1 MVAKKESQSHWESNN
16 NNNGD
21 DEEEYSIT
29 NEKISLELILS
40 DWNKELEQ
48 VGRVIEYNRQAGI
61 RTPEAYIGYGF
72 AAGTTEPVDVK
83 RRIRWWNS
91 ITNKRTGKPNTLEAL
106 RNAGVISDD
115 EMDLFGDNP
124 VFPKRELSQ
133 IHRVR
138 RNNGSEWLLRQ
149 ERFSGLNSIGGVVSI
164 PVTLGYYRRVTLEP
178 STATLENGNQV
189 KVLQVGTTEGAY
201 YYLPRIYYIK
211 FTKQNVL
218 DSLKVAPP
226 IMENGIPVKVS
237 YTLQLE
243 GQTRTIGVS
252 TLEEFTDG
260 DFMEIWERSSKPNPQ
275 INISSKDLAT
285 YVKLDRESR
294 EKANPYG

>member
-1 MVAKKESQSHWESNN
+1 MVKTQSQTTNT
-16 NNNGD
+16 NGN
-21 DEEEYSIT
+21 DEEEYSIA

-40 DWNKELEQ
+40 DWNKEQEQ
-48 VGRVIEYNRQAGI
+48 VSRVIEYNRQAGI
-61 RTPEAYIGYGF
+61 RNPEAYIGYGF
-72 AAGTTEPVDVK
+72 AAGTTEPADVK
-83 RRIRWWNS
+83 RRIRWWNA
-91 ITNKRTGKPNTLEAL
+91 IINKRTGKPNTLEAL

-138 RNNGSEWLLRQ
+138 QNNGSEWLLRQ
-149 ERFSGLNSIGGVVSI
+149 ERFSGLNSIGGVFSI

-178 STATLENGNQV
+178 TTAALENGNQV
-189 KVLQVGTTEGAY
+189 KVLSVGTTENAY
-201 YYLPRIYYIK
+201 YTLPRIYYIK

-218 DSLKVAPP
+218 DALKMSPP
-226 IMENGIPVKVS
+226 IMENGVPVN
-237 YTLQLE
+237 LQYNMIQE
-243 GQTRTIGVS
+243 GHNRTMSAS
-252 TLEEFTDG
+252 TLEEFIDG
-260 DFMEIWERSSKPNPQ
+260 DLMEIWERSSKPNPQ

-294 EKANPYG
+294 EKANQYG

>member
-1 MVAKKESQSHWESNN
+1 VVKVQPTSTTQTQSQPQS
-16 NNNGD
+16 
-21 DEEEYSIT
+21 EEEYSIA
-29 NEKISLELILS
+29 NEKISLELILY
-40 DWNKELEQ
+40 DWNKEQEQ
-48 VGRVIEYNRQAGI
+48 VSRVIEYNRQAGI
-61 RTPEAYIGYGF
+61 RNPEAYIGYGF
-72 AAGTTEPVDVK
+72 AAGTTEPADVK
-83 RRIRWWNS
+83 RRIRWWYA

-138 RNNGSEWLLRQ
+138 QNNGSEWLMRQ

-164 PVTLGYYRRVTLEP
+164 PVTLGYYRRVILEP
-178 STATLENGNQV
+178 TTAALENGNQV
-189 KVLQVGTTEGAY
+189 KVLQVGTTENAY

-211 FTKQNVL
+211 FTKLNVL
-218 DSLKVAPP
+218 DALKVSPP
-226 IMENGIPVKVS
+226 IMEDGVPVN
-237 YTLQLE
+237 LQYNLMRE
-243 GQTRTIGVS
+243 GHNRTMSAS

-260 DFMEIWERSSKPNPQ
+260 DFMEIWERNSKPNPQ

-294 EKANPYG
+294 EKANQYG

>member
-1 MVAKKESQSHWESNN
+1 MVKVQPTSTTQKQSQPQS
-16 NNNGD
+16 
-21 DEEEYSIT
+21 EEYSIA

-40 DWNKELEQ
+40 DWNKEQEQ
-48 VGRVIEYNRQAGI
+48 VSRVIEYNRQAGI
-61 RTPEAYIGYGF
+61 RNPEAYIGYGF

-83 RRIRWWNS
+83 RRIKWWNS

-138 RNNGSEWLLRQ
+138 QNNGSEWLLRQ
-149 ERFSGLNSIGGVVSI
+149 ERFSGLNSIGGVFSI
-164 PVTLGYYRRVTLEP
+164 PVTLGYYRRITLEP
-178 STATLENGNQV
+178 TTATLENGNQV
-189 KVLQVGTTEGAY
+189 KVLSVGTTEGAY
-201 YYLPRIYYIK
+201 YTLPRIYYIK

-218 DSLKVAPP
+218 DALKMSPP
-226 IMENGIPVKVS
+226 IMENGVPVN
-237 YTLQLE
+237 LQYNMIQE
-243 GQTRTIGVS
+243 GQNRTMSVS

-294 EKANPYG
+294 EKANQYG

>member
-1 MVAKKESQSHWESNN
+1 MVKTQSQTTNT
-16 NNNGD
+16 NGN
-21 DEEEYSIT
+21 DEEEYSIA

-40 DWNKELEQ
+40 DWNKEQEQ
-48 VGRVIEYNRQAGI
+48 VSRVIEYNRQAGI
-61 RTPEAYIGYGF
+61 RNPEAYIGYGF
-72 AAGTTEPVDVK
+72 AAGTTEPADVK
-83 RRIRWWNS
+83 RRIRWWYA

-138 RNNGSEWLLRQ
+138 QNNGSEWLMRQ

-178 STATLENGNQV
+178 TTAALENGNQV
-189 KVLQVGTTEGAY
+189 KVLTVGTTEGAY
-201 YYLPRIYYIK
+201 YTLPRIYYIK

-218 DSLKVAPP
+218 DSLKVAQS
-226 IMENGIPVKVS
+226 IMEDGVPVKVS

-243 GQTRTIGVS
+243 GQTRAIGVP

-294 EKANPYG
+294 EKANQYG